1 MLYVC
6 YVCKDCALCDV
17 ALDDDGNIIVVD
29 RDNRK
34 VKVSDHGGHL
44 AQTKQQLKISV
55 QISVSN
61 ALKLAESNGSLPPG
75 L

>member
-34 VKVSDHGGHL
+34 VKVSDRGGHL
-44 AQTKQQLKISV
+44 AQTKQQLQISV

-61 ALKLAESNGSLPPG
+61 VLKLAESNGSLPPG